1 MAAPDLEQAA
11 RVIAEN
17 VVSAVEHGRHG
28 IGGLKRPAHTAAI
41 TELMRVLL
49 SVMPTDDSAVL
60 AAACNSVLADIFVAM
75 GLTGPRVEAV
85 DLDDGSVTM
94 RQG

>member
-1 MAAPDLEQAA
+1 VHSPDIATAAKI
-11 RVIAEN
+11 IAEN

-28 IGGLKRPAHTAAI
+28 IGGFKHPAHAAAV
-41 TELMRVLL
+41 TELMRALL
-49 SVMPTDDSAVL
+49 CVMPTDEST
-60 AAACNSVLADIFVAM
+60 VLADIFAAM

-85 DLDDGSVTM
+85 DGSVTM